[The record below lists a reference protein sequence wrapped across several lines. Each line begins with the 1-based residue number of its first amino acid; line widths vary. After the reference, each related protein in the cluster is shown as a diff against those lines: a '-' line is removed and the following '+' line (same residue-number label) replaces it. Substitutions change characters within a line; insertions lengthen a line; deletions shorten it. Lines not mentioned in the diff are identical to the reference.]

1 MVDVALRWDM
11 AFGESLGLISYL
23 GREGRAKAGAT
34 TGTKICMVP
43 PMRLVQDTQE
53 FEGMFQGV
61 IHDAYGRA
69 VVYRLKE
76 RVNGFTVTR
85 DYKAF
90 DDRGRPMVFHVFD
103 PMDADDVRGISRIA
117 PAFRQ
122 HLQHEV
128 LVDATIQ
135 TAILQTIF
143 AAVLTSASP
152 SAEAFE
158 AIETLGSTEMKNE
171 FLAYFSGAMDRARD
185 GEISISAEPRVS
197 HLAPGETFDLKT
209 AATPGPQFLPVSAA
223 LSRDMARAIGI
234 TYGGLTMDH
243 TDATYSSVRMENS
256 SIWPVVMRR
265 RERIAAPICQTI
277 YDAWLDE
284 EIGSGRLRFKGGYDA
299 FAANRDLVTWAL
311 WQGPAKPTADDLKSA
326 KAASE
331 RLQNG
336 TSTLAAEAAELGL
349 DADEVIEQRAREANR
364 LRDAGLPSPFD
375 RPTGGGKA
383 EPADDDRR
391 PGASSYMASIY
402 LAGNE
407 RLPSGRLRSL
417 RDDADDMD

>member
-1 MVDVALRWDM
+1 
-11 AFGESLGLISYL
+11 
-23 GREGRAKAGAT
+23 
-34 TGTKICMVP
+34 
-43 PMRLVQDTQE
+43 
-53 FEGMFQGV
+53 
-61 IHDAYGRA
+61 
-69 VVYRLKE
+69 
-76 RVNGFTVTR
+76 
-85 DYKAF
+85 
-90 DDRGRPMVFHVFD
+90 
-103 PMDADDVRGISRIA
+103 
-117 PAFRQ
+117 
-122 HLQHEV
+122 
-128 LVDATIQ
+128 
-135 TAILQTIF
+135 
-143 AAVLTSASP
+143 
-152 SAEAFE
+152 
-158 AIETLGSTEMKNE
+158 
-171 FLAYFSGAMDRARD
+171 
-185 GEISISAEPRVS
+185 
-197 HLAPGETFDLKT
+197 
-209 AATPGPQFLPVSAA
+209 
-223 LSRDMARAIGI
+223 
-234 TYGGLTMDH
+234 MDH

-277 YDAWLDE
+277 YDAWPDE